1 MDCKFIKQND
11 IHERYLLDRLSDN
24 EKAEYL
30 SHLKSCKACKNTLDS
45 EKEILNSVRHFGKSE
60 MKSEIAKQVAEIK
73 SREKNIS
80 WDMILKVA
88 AIFFFLVITPGL
100 VYYYQSVEP
109 PKISELYNFDESM
122 NKMGEMEIV
131 KDEKEEK
138 NDILVDNRE
147 SESNDNISDVLG
159 SAGGKG
165 AGASVQSVGMAKP
178 VKKSAE
184 RIEIKEELAAA
195 DEKELTMEQPA
206 SPATVSSL
214 SELDKFKKPDFV
226 SVTGPKTNRAKV
238 LSRKKIDTKSHSY
251 FNETKSEKMSMPK
264 EQSVIKSDS
273 KDYSSVGAI
282 EDSILILNYK
292 IDNQSIIVNMIPLT
306 ENSDFYLQPTLPDSF
321 PVIIKTTE
329 KVDLEM
335 DWYVN
340 SAFKKI
346 NSEDISLNISDKNHF
361 FINIPDNN
369 IYKIDINSDTTKA
382 VLLR

>member
-1 MDCKFIKQND
+1 MDCKYIEQND
-11 IHERYLLDRLSDN
+11 FHEKYLLDRLGEN

-30 SHLKSCKACKNTLDS
+30 SHLNSCKTCKNRLDS
-45 EKEILNSVRHFGKSE
+45 EKEIIGSVRHFGKSE

-122 NKMGEMEIV
+122 NKKGEMEIV
-131 KDEKEEK
+131 KDEKEEI

-214 SELDKFKKPDFV
+214 SELDKFKKPDFI

-251 FNETKSEKMSMPK
+251 FNETKSEKMSTATGQAID
-264 EQSVIKSDS
+264 ESKSEDH
-273 KDYSSVGAI
+273 SSATI
-282 EDSILILNYK
+282 ENIDITKLDYK
-292 IDNQSIIVNMIPLT
+292 IDDQIIIVNLIPLS
-306 ENSDFYLQPTLPDSF
+306 ENSNFYFQLAIPDSF
-321 PVIIKTTE
+321 PVLIKKTD